1 MSGNRIT
8 PTVELKEELREVKKA
23 LPKDW
28 LTMYVNKFHKN
39 TKGMKMIETYRRLE
53 NISKGN
59 SAPKPTELRNIKSLI
74 EEC

>member
-1 MSGNRIT
+1 
-8 PTVELKEELREVKKA
+8 
-23 LPKDW
+23 
-28 LTMYVNKFHKN
+28 
-39 TKGMKMIETYRRLE
+39 MKMIETYRRLE